1 MSKLFRRNFNAG
13 TVIAVLALVFAMTGG
28 AWAAHEY
35 VITSTKQ
42 IKPKVLKKLR
52 GRTGAPGAAGATGA
66 VGATGPQGP
75 KGDTGPPGASATAL
89 WAVVNSSGAIV
100 RSSGTTG
107 SLHLGPTGE
116 YEVDF
121 NRNLTGCAYTATI
134 GDPAHGTPV
143 TGFIGV
149 AAREGVPNGVYVET
163 HNSAVA
169 LTNMAFQLAV
179 FC

>member
-1 MSKLFRRNFNAG
+1 MSKLFRKQFNAP
-13 TVIAVLALVFAMTGG
+13 TAIAVLALVFAMTGG
-28 AWAAHEY
+28 AWAANEY

-42 IKPKVLKKLR
+42 IKPKVLKNLR
-52 GRTGAPGAAGATGA
+52 GRTGATGAAGAA
-66 VGATGPQGP
+66 GPQGP
-75 KGDTGPPGASATAL
+75 KGDTGPAGVSATAL
-89 WAVVNSSGAIV
+89 WAVANGSGTIV

-107 SLHLGPTGE
+107 SKHLTTGE

-121 NRNLTGCAYTATI
+121 NRDVTGCAYTATI

-149 AAREGVPNGVYVET
+149 AAREGEASGVYVET
-163 HNSAVA
+163 HNSAA
-169 LTNMAFQLAV
+169 TLTNIAFQLAV